1 MTFIKIEPNGKLSEI
16 LIRKHKTIFRVK
28 YRNHLYLYEKLTDE
42 KAKQINDRARKTPK
56 DG

>member
-1 MTFIKIEPNGKLSEI
+1 MTFIKIEPNEKLSEI
-16 LIRKHKTIFRVK
+16 LIRKHKSIFRVK